1 MNMIKKTISFILL
14 LFLAIT
20 TFGQIL
26 SESFDAV
33 IPNEDFSKVG
43 WTNFAEEGTRVFQGM
58 YYESEDNYYVQM
70 SAFNS
75 GEESNVAWLVLPSVY
90 ITPGN
95 LLRFRSKTGY
105 SNADVFSLW
114 VSTDFT
120 GDVSAASW
128 EELSFTEP
136 TDDGTSYGNWQNS
149 GAINLDYFAGSN
161 ICVAFKYSGGDP
173 SATTT
178 VQIDDILITQDPR
191 VQVSPTSFYEEI
203 EAGSML
209 NQTFTISNV
218 GGGIVSWERSEKSF
232 TKNDFAD
239 WNLQENQLRLTSN
252 IWITRK
258 DNQGIFNIAQ
268 ETGFNNPSPMGT
280 MWAYGLTH
288 ELSLDVYDSW
298 ADAISWNPPGQ
309 VGKEMSMNIIDTDI
323 FFDVVF
329 NSWTQGGNGGG
340 FSLNYILAQAPWLL
354 VNTQEGNISS
364 NDSQVVDIVFDAT
377 DLVAG
382 DYHSQIQFR
391 TNDSENQIVSIP
403 VTLLV
408 SGEPNIVIDI
418 NSIDFGDVFVN
429 GNQIFGLEI
438 ENNGADVLSVTSI
451 ASDEEAFSTNLSNFT
466 IEPKTSRTID
476 VKFNPTAIASYG
488 GLLTINSDDADEGVL
503 TVSLTGNGVE
513 APEINIDPEFFDVSV
528 TGCDIVEERTLT
540 IANQGVANLE
550 WSISDTL
557 FFDNCEDN
565 SQGWTTI
572 ANGPDDLWHLSTL
585 NSYTL
590 GSSWWCGIEGGNDYA
605 TGNRIENGL
614 VSPQINLTG
623 LNSAFISFWETYET
637 EGGYDY
643 CMVDV
648 SIDGGASWIP
658 LRGEGVAG
666 ESEGWNQVFI
676 DLTPF
681 CGEIINIRFYFDTRD
696 NEFNNFSGWFIDD
709 IFVGM
714 NTNHFLSFSKN
725 SGVIGQSESEEI
737 TITADATG
745 LAGGTYSNVFA
756 LRTNDPLNFNKIVQF
771 DYTVNTIPVIELS
784 TDAIDFNN
792 IVVFEQGD
800 KQLVISNTGCEA
812 LEVTDITSTEAA
824 FSVNVLTPFIL
835 QPNESIDIT
844 ISFNPTDAIVY
855 EGEIV
860 ITNSDEQKVV
870 SLVGEGSAEPPS
882 ISVSEESFTVIAEN
896 CDEILY
902 YTLTVFNTDGLS
914 DLNYEI
920 IDDQEGDIVVLSS
933 GTVTPGNSAD
943 EIIEIDAT
951 GLDSGNYNYDL
962 TINSNDPSYPT
973 VVVSY
978 TLTVNGTPEI
988 NLSATSIDFGE
999 VGANELAVETFN
1011 LSNTGCKSLLVT
1023 GISSSLQEFQVSTAP
1038 FVIAPGENVDIEVT
1052 FAPKLAQTY
1061 EGTLTIINEFENQI
1075 INLAGAGVAS
1085 SSAEISPESLS
1096 VSIVGCD
1103 VVQTEFLTISNIGGA
1118 DLSWEILSNSIL
1130 NGGFETG
1137 DYSPWELNPDHSAEV
1152 VTDDPASG
1160 NYCLKITGGTMDAF
1174 NGLSQ
1179 TFEPTQTD
1187 YITVKIKPGTAP
1199 PHGVI
1204 AFGDETLVS
1213 SSPIVFQYFET
1224 GSTINMNGYTFPYTP
1239 GQWYHFEF
1247 KNISY
1252 AEQTFDYFINGELM
1266 VESATFEGT
1275 ASHVSQIHLFNG
1287 FDETVYYDDV
1297 QVGGLPDWITLSNST
1312 GTILPGSS
1320 FDSEIQ
1326 INATGLNSGTYTA
1339 ELSVSTNDPLNAN
1352 IAVPVTLDILG
1363 DSEIILSDDALNFGD
1378 VVVGQSSVKNLVIS
1392 NNGCHNLIVTN
1403 ITSSETVFDVGSSGF
1418 TIAPNESFTLDVIF
1432 TPSELQSFEGL
1443 LTIANNDT
1451 EKVVILEGAGV
1462 GAPEMQISPESIT
1475 LYTSDCNAQISD
1487 VFTISNSGSSNL
1499 NWAATSNLIVN
1510 GGFETGD
1517 IYPWELNPDHS
1528 AEVVT
1533 TDPASGNYCLKLTGG
1548 TGDVFNGL
1556 IQLFEPSPTDYV
1568 SVKIKPGTAPP
1579 HGVIAFGD
1587 ETMETNSPVVFQF
1600 FETGTSINMN
1610 GNSFPYTP
1618 GQWYHFEYR
1627 NIDYTTQTFDYYI
1640 NGMLMI
1646 SDAPFQ
1652 GPADYISQ
1660 IQLFNGFEE
1669 TVYYDDIQIGGLPDW
1684 ITLSDFNG
1692 SVYPDGTSEV
1702 GVQIDAT
1709 GLFSGVHTHNLIIHS
1724 NDPLQSDVLMPI
1736 ALDISGSPEI
1746 MVSSQ
1751 SIDFGQVITGS
1762 ILTKSFTI
1770 FNNGCHILEV
1780 TNIESSNPLFSP
1792 QSTNL
1797 FIFPDESVEVQV
1809 TFTPDADG
1817 VHTADLTI
1825 TNNDLEQS
1833 ISLTGEALAVGT
1845 PIIHVSTN
1853 ELNFGDVYLGQ
1864 SSDLQQYSVSGINLT
1879 DNVEVNVPYGFQI
1892 STSSTSGFGNSLVL
1906 PQVAGELATTNI
1918 FVRFAPTAMSDYS
1931 EIISHTSVGAT
1942 QKNVSVTGKGIA
1954 PPVINTSVQ
1963 SLSFNDVYVDYESE
1977 EQSYTL
1983 SASGLSDDLI
1993 VTAPEGFVISNSADG
2008 DFTNTLTYT
2017 PANGIVPTSSVF
2029 VKFAPNM
2036 AMTYTGQIE
2045 HSSYS
2050 SNTKLVN
2057 VSGESLNTYSATFI
2071 VTDGTNVTSGAEVA
2085 LAGYGT
2091 KTTDGSGA
2099 AIFEGVI
2106 PATDLTY
2113 AVTADGFDD
2122 YSGSVSIIDA
2132 DVTEDVSLVQTSY
2145 TVSFSV
2151 VNQNDGPIEGAG
2163 IEIDNTYNLTTNAAG
2178 TAAIELVD
2186 NTYSFTISKDGYDDF
2201 SDSFTVNGEDLSIPV
2216 TIQPVGVETGLLS
2229 NVMVYPNPFTNSII
2243 IDNASGVKQVVIT
2256 SLIGEKIMEI
2266 ELDGAKSSTLTT
2278 DKLVKGAYLI
2288 TIESE
2293 SGAVVVK
2300 KMVKQ

>member
-1 MNMIKKTISFILL
+1 MTMNKKIISFILI
-14 LFLAIT
+14 LFLAIPS
-20 TFGQIL
+20 FGQIL
-26 SESFDAV
+26 SESFETV
-33 IPNEDFSKVG
+33 IPDENFSKVG
-43 WTNFAEEGTRVFQGM
+43 WTNFADEGTRVFQGK
-58 YYESEDNYYVQM
+58 YYELEDNYYIQM

-75 GEESNVAWLVLPSVY
+75 GEENNVVWLVSPSVY

-95 LLRFRSKTGY
+95 VLSFRSKTGY
-105 SNADVFSLW
+105 SNANVFSLW
-114 VSTDFT
+114 VSSDFA
-120 GDVSAASW
+120 GDVNAASW
-128 EELSFTEP
+128 QELSFTEP
-136 TDDGTSYGNWQNS
+136 TDDGTGYGSWQNS
-149 GAINLDYFAGSN
+149 GTINLDDYAGSN
-161 ICVAFKYSGGDP
+161 LCVAFKYSGGDP

-178 VQIDDILITQDPR
+178 LQIDDILITQDPH
-191 VQVSPTSFYEEI
+191 VQVSPSSFYEEV

-209 NQTFTISNV
+209 SQTLTISNV
-218 GGGIVSWERSEKSF
+218 GSGVLSWERSEKFF
-232 TKNDFAD
+232 TKNDSAD
-239 WNLQENQLRLTSN
+239 WNLQENQLRLTPN

-258 DNQGIFNIAQ
+258 DNQGLFNIAQ
-268 ETGFNNPSPMGT
+268 ETGFEDPSPIGT
-280 MWAYGLTH
+280 IWAYGLTH

-298 ADAISWNPPGQ
+298 ADAISWNPPAQ
-309 VGKEMSMNIIDTDI
+309 VGKELSMNIIDTDI

-329 NSWTQGGNGGG
+329 NSWTQGANGGG

-354 VNTQEGNISS
+354 VSAQEGNVSS
-364 NDSQVVDIVFDAT
+364 NESQVVDVVFDAT

-382 DYHSQIQFR
+382 EYHSQIQFR
-391 TNDSENQIVSIP
+391 TNGSENQIVSIP
-403 VTLLV
+403 VTLEV
-408 SGEPNIVIDI
+408 IGEPDI
-418 NSIDFGDVFVN
+418 NIDLTSIDFGDVFVN
-429 GNQIFGLEI
+429 GNQIFALEI
-438 ENNGADVLSVTSI
+438 ENSGTDTLSITSI
-451 ASDEEAFSTNLSNFT
+451 ASDEDAFSASLSNFT
-466 IEPKTSRTID
+466 IEPQTSRTID
-476 VKFNPTAIASYG
+476 VNFNPTAIASYS

-513 APEINIDPEFFDVSV
+513 TPEANIDPEFFDVSV

-540 IANQGVANLE
+540 IANQGVPNLE

-557 FFDNCEDN
+557 FFDHCEDN

-585 NSYTL
+585 NSYSF

-614 VSPQINLTG
+614 VSPQIDLTQ
-623 LNSAFISFWETYET
+623 LSFAFLSFWETYVT

-648 SIDGGASWIP
+648 SIDGGVSWMP
-658 LRGEGVAG
+658 LRGNGLAG
-666 ESEGWNQVFI
+666 DSEGWNKEVI

-681 CGEIINIRFYFDTRD
+681 CGEVINIRFYFDTGD
-696 NEFNNFSGWFIDD
+696 NLYNNYSGWFIDD
-709 IFVGM
+709 IYVGM
-714 NTNHFLSFSKN
+714 NTNHFLIFSEK

-737 TITADATG
+737 AITADATG
-745 LAGGTYSNVFA
+745 LASGTYSNVFA
-756 LRTNDPLNFNKIVQF
+756 LRTNDPLNLNKIVQF

-800 KQLVISNTGCEA
+800 EVLEISNTGCEV
-812 LEVTDITSTEAA
+812 LEVTDISSTEAA
-824 FSVNVLTPFIL
+824 FSVNVSTPFIV

-870 SLVGEGSAEPPS
+870 SVVGEGSAEPPS

-896 CDEILY
+896 CDEILN
-902 YTLTVFNTDGLS
+902 YTLTVFNTDGSS

-920 IDDQEGDIVVLSS
+920 IDDQDGDIVVLSS

-962 TINSNDPSYPT
+962 TINSNDPSSPT
-973 VVVSY
+973 IVVSY

-988 NLSATSIDFGE
+988 NLSTTSIDFGE

-1011 LSNTGCKSLLVT
+1011 LSNTGCKPLLIT

-1038 FVIAPGENVDIEVT
+1038 FVIAPDENVDIEVT
-1052 FAPKLAQTY
+1052 FAPKLAQPY
-1061 EGTLTIINEFENQI
+1061 EGTITIINELENQI
-1075 INLAGAGVAS
+1075 INLTGTGVAS
-1085 SSAEISPESLS
+1085 SIAQISPENLD
-1096 VSIVGCD
+1096 VTLVGCD
-1103 VVQTEFLTISNIGGA
+1103 VVQTELLTISNIGGA
-1118 DLSWEILSNSIL
+1118 DLSWEMLSNSII

-1199 PHGVI
+1199 PHGVV

-1266 VESATFEGT
+1266 VESASFEGT

-1287 FDETVYYDDV
+1287 FDETVYFDDV

-1339 ELSVSTNDPLNAN
+1339 ELTVSTNDPLNAN

-1378 VVVGQSSVKNLVIS
+1378 VVVGQSSVKNLVIT
-1392 NNGCHNLIVTN
+1392 NNGCHNLIVTS

-1451 EKVVILEGAGV
+1451 EKVVVMEGAGV

-1475 LYTSDCNAQISD
+1475 LYTNDCNAQISD

-1499 NWAATSNLIVN
+1499 NWSAISNLIAN
-1510 GGFETGD
+1510 GGFESGN
-1517 IYPWELNPDHS
+1517 ILPWQLNPDHS

-1556 IQLFEPSPTDYV
+1556 IQLFEPLPTDHV
-1568 SVKIKPGTAPP
+1568 SVKIKPGTAPA

-1627 NIDYTTQTFDYYI
+1627 NIDYTAQTFDYYI

-1684 ITLSDFNG
+1684 ITLSDSNG
-1692 SVYPDGTSEV
+1692 SVSPDGISEV
-1702 GVQIDAT
+1702 GVQVDAT

-1724 NDPLQSDVLMPI
+1724 NDPLQSDVVMPI

-1746 MVSSQ
+1746 MISSQ
-1751 SIDFGQVITGS
+1751 NIDFGQAITGS
-1762 ILTKSFTI
+1762 ILTRSFTI
-1770 FNNGCHILEV
+1770 FNNGCNFLEV
-1780 TNIESSNPLFSP
+1780 TNIESSNPLFAS
-1792 QSTNL
+1792 QSTSL
-1797 FIFPDESVEVQV
+1797 IIPPDESVEVQV
-1809 TFTPDADG
+1809 TFAPDVDG
-1817 VHTADLTI
+1817 VQTADLTI
-1825 TNNDLEQS
+1825 TNNDVVQT
-1833 ISLTGEALAVGT
+1833 ISLSGEALAGGT
-1845 PIIHVSTN
+1845 PIIQILTN
-1853 ELNFGDVYLGQ
+1853 ELSFGDVFLGQ
-1864 SSDLQQYSVSGINLT
+1864 FSDIQQYSVSGINLT
-1879 DNVEVNVPYGFQI
+1879 DNVEVNVPFGFQI
-1892 STSSTSGFGNSLVL
+1892 STNSSSGFGNSLML
-1906 PQVAGELATTNI
+1906 PQVAGELSSTDI
-1918 FVRFAPTAMSDYS
+1918 FVRFAPSAMSEYN
-1931 EIISHTSVGAT
+1931 EIISHTSAGAT
-1942 QKNVSVTGKGIA
+1942 QKNVSVTGNGVV

-1963 SLSFNDVYVDYESE
+1963 SLSFNNVYVDYESE
-1977 EQSYTL
+1977 EQAYTL

-1993 VTAPEGFVISNSADG
+1993 VTAPEGFVISNSVDG
-2008 DFTNTLTYT
+2008 EFANTLTYI

-2036 AMTYTGQIE
+2036 VMSYADQIE
-2045 HSSYS
+2045 HSSYGS
-2050 SNTKLVN
+2050 DTKFIS
-2057 VSGESLNTYSATFI
+2057 VSGESLETYSTTFI
-2071 VTDGTNVTSGAEVA
+2071 VTDGTNVISGAEVN
-2085 LAGYGT
+2085 LAGYGS
-2091 KTTDGSGA
+2091 KTTDASGTA
-2099 AIFEGVI
+2099 VFEGII
-2106 PATDLTY
+2106 PQADLTY
-2113 AVTADGFDD
+2113 TVTASGFNDF
-2122 YSGSVSIIDA
+2122 SGSISVTDA
-2132 DVTEDVSLVQTSY
+2132 DVTQDVSLVQTAY
-2145 TVSFSV
+2145 TVSFTV
-2151 VNQNDGPIEGAG
+2151 VNQNDEPIEGAE
-2163 IEIDNTYNLTTNAAG
+2163 IEIDDTYNLTTDAAG

-2186 NTYSFTISKDGYDDF
+2186 NAYSFTISKDGYDDF
-2201 SDSFTVNGEDLSIPV
+2201 SDSFTVNGEDVSIPV
-2216 TIQPVGVETGLLS
+2216 TIQPVSVETGLLS
-2229 NVMVYPNPFTNSII
+2229 NVMIYPNPFSNSIV
-2243 IDNASGVKQVVIT
+2243 IDNASGVKQVVIN

-2266 ELDGAKSSTLTT
+2266 ELDGAKSSTLMT

-2288 TIESE
+2288 TIKSE